1 MTPAG
6 RAIFARRQVLACATM
21 GGPLTENEKCRRLI
35 LARHGE
41 SEANAA
47 NIFTGW
53 ADPPL
58 TEKGEAEARQIASR
72 LSGAAIPINVI
83 YTSALRRAFDSA
95 DLVRQSI
102 GHPTLEIERSEA
114 LNERDYGA
122 LTGLNKAE
130 TISRYGT
137 EQVAKWRRSW
147 AEGPPDGES
156 LKETAGRVLP
166 FYVQSI
172 LPSVM
177 RGRSTLVM
185 AHGNSL
191 RALCMTLEHL
201 TPASVETLEIAT
213 GSCRIYLLAADT
225 TVIQATL
232 LDSDHAETLFI
243 AGAS

>member
-1 MTPAG
+1 M
-6 RAIFARRQVLACATM
+6 M
-21 GGPLTENEKCRRLI
+21 GGRLTDHDQCRRLI

-53 ADPPL
+53 SDPPL
-58 TEKGEAEARQIASR
+58 TARGEVEAQQIGSR
-72 LSGAAIPINVI
+72 LSAAGITVDAIF
-83 YTSALRRAFDSA
+83 TSALRRAFDSA
-95 DLVRQSI
+95 DLLRSAL
-102 GHPTLEIERSEA
+102 GLPSTPIERAEA

-130 TISRYGT
+130 TIALYGA

-147 AEGPPDGES
+147 AEGPPQGES
-156 LKETAGRVLP
+156 LRETAGRVLP
-166 FYVQSI
+166 FYIQSI

-191 RALCMTLEHL
+191 RALCMALEQL
-201 TPASVETLEIAT
+201 TPQRVEKLEIAT

-225 TVIQATL
+225 TVIQATF
-232 LDSDHAETLFI
+232 LDANHAETLSV
-243 AGAS
+243 AGAR